1 MNEVVNDSSNPRW
14 IGLETM
20 VKTLNDELL
29 KLAEFY
35 FDERTISTL
44 QQDGGSLSTA
54 TLNVSKACLEV
65 IDSTCVVMATM
76 RSIVKDQSV
85 NIKDD
90 IGLTQN
96 LTQNT
101 HEHADTMNDVTSEMR
116 THDNKKEASM
126 FVREKNNLNPILS
139 LLEVATGEMKNV
151 VNREESS
158 RKEVKKEKSKQ
169 NGLKKT
175 NERVKYKYRN
185 RSESIGTTNKV
196 REE

>member
-1 MNEVVNDSSNPRW
+1 MDEVVHDNSNPNW
-14 IGLETM
+14 IGLETL

-35 FDERTISTL
+35 FDEPSITTL

-54 TLNVSKACLEV
+54 TLNISKACLEV

-76 RSIVKDQSV
+76 RSIIKDQSMNV
-85 NIKDD
+85 RDD
-90 IGLTQN
+90 VRLTRN
-96 LTQNT
+96 RNT
-101 HEHADTMNDVTSEMR
+101 HPDTMNNMIAGKTRRYSNE
-116 THDNKKEASM
+116 KEASV

-158 RKEVKKEKSKQ
+158 KKEVTSKQ
-169 NGLKKT
+169 KGVKKT
-175 NERVKYKYRN
+175 NEKVKYKYRN
-185 RSESIGTTNKV
+185 KYESIGTTNKV
-196 REE
+196 RE